1 MSQNNLAVNDVQH
14 TILLVDDDPH
24 ILNLLDLILSQHY
37 RVICANNGQ
46 EALNLVIN
54 HSQGQDIHLVLTDQ
68 RMPEMS
74 GTELLE
80 QVRGQLPKAKRIL
93 MTAYQDI
100 SVVMAAINELDVYQ
114 VILKPFEQNELLLKV
129 RRALECFVAER
140 QQEKLI
146 DDLYAANQALA
157 LSQSNLHQMLQRQ
170 SNTEMLASLGSL
182 VADMSYEIDTPIGL
196 SITTASS
203 LEDKTQELMLRAK
216 EMNLSKDFMSQY
228 QALAYESCR
237 LISRNLEKAVDMLH
251 AFKEFS
257 IDLTAN
263 ERRHF
268 NLKQYIDDILLTLM
282 PRLKHS
288 KHSIAINCPDNIVL
302 VSYPGA
308 ITKIIT
314 SLVSY
319 ALNNSYTGNMVGNMV
334 LDINREDHKVIL
346 IFRDNGKF
354 VEQETL
360 DAFFLP
366 LYGSENIPSHKW
378 LGLNA
383 VNRIINETLNG
394 SLDCESSLEHGTKF
408 TITLPIENGH

>member
-1 MSQNNLAVNDVQH
+1 MVQDNQTVNEVQH

-37 RVICANNGQ
+37 QVICANNGQ
-46 EALNLVIN
+46 EALDLVMN
-54 HSQGQDIHLVLTDQ
+54 HAQGQNIHLVLTDQ
-68 RMPEMS
+68 RMPQML
-74 GTELLE
+74 GTEFLE
-80 QVRGQLPKAKRIL
+80 KVRIQLPKAKRML

-114 VILKPFEQNELLLKV
+114 VILKPFEQNELVLKV

-157 LSQSNLHQMLQRQ
+157 LSQNNLHQMLQRQ
-170 SNTEMLASLGSL
+170 TNTEMLASLGSL
-182 VADMSYEIDTPIGL
+182 VAEMSYEIDTPLGL

-203 LEDKTQELMLRAK
+203 LEEKTQELMSRAK
-216 EMNLSKDFMSQY
+216 EMNLSKEFMSSY

-237 LISRNLEKAVDMLH
+237 LISRNLEKAVEMLH

-282 PRLKHS
+282 PRLRHS
-288 KHSIAINCPDNIVL
+288 RHNIVINCPDNIVL

-314 SLVSY
+314 SLVNY
-319 ALNNSYTGNMVGNMV
+319 ALNHSYTGDKVGHMV
-334 LDINREDHKVIL
+334 LDIKREARIVVMV
-346 IFRDNGKF
+346 FQDNGKF
-354 VEQETL
+354 VNKETL
-360 DAFFLP
+360 DSFFQP
-366 LYGSENIPSHKW
+366 LFGSENLTSGKW
-378 LGLNA
+378 LSLNA
-383 VNRIINETLNG
+383 VNRIINDTLNG
-394 SLDCESSLEHGTKF
+394 SFNCESSTEQGTRF
-408 TITLPIENGH
+408 TITLPVNNPH

>member
-1 MSQNNLAVNDVQH
+1 MSQNNQAVNEVQH

-37 RVICANNGQ
+37 QVLCANNGQ
-46 EALNLVIN
+46 EALNIVVE
-54 HSQGQDIHLVLTDQ
+54 HRQGQGIHLVLTDQ
-68 RMPEMS
+68 RMPQMS
-74 GTELLE
+74 GTEFLAK
-80 QVRGQLPKAKRIL
+80 VRSQLPKAKRML

-157 LSQSNLHQMLQRQ
+157 LSQNNLHQMLQHQ
-170 SNTEMLASLGSL
+170 SNTEMLASLGTL
-182 VADMSYEIDTPIGL
+182 VADMSYEIDTPLGL

-203 LEDKTQELMLRAK
+203 LEEKTQELMLRAK
-216 EMNLSKDFMSQY
+216 EMNLSKEFMSNY
-228 QALAYESCR
+228 QVLAYESCR
-237 LISRNLEKAVDMLH
+237 LISRNLEKAVELLH

-257 IDLTAN
+257 IDLTGN

-268 NLKQYIDDILLTLM
+268 NLKQYIEDILLTLM

-288 KHSIAINCPDNIVL
+288 KHSIKIHCPDNIVL
-302 VSYPGA
+302 ESYPGA

-314 SLVSY
+314 SLISY
-319 ALNNSYTGNMVGNMV
+319 ALNNSYGENKVGTMV
-334 LDINREDHKVIL
+334 LDIKREDHAVCMV
-346 IFRDNGKF
+346 FEDHGKF
-354 VEQETL
+354 VNKETL
-360 DAFFLP
+360 ESLFQP
-366 LYGSENIPSHKW
+366 LYGAEHAASGKW

-383 VNRIINETLNG
+383 VNHIVHDTLKG
-394 SLDCESSLEHGTKF
+394 RLDCESSEEHGTRF
-408 TITLPIENGH
+408 TITLPVPNTH

>member
-1 MSQNNLAVNDVQH
+1 MSQSNQAVNEVQH

-37 RVICANNGQ
+37 QVLCANNGQ
-46 EALNLVIN
+46 EALDIVMK
-54 HSQGQDIHLVLTDQ
+54 HGQGQGIHLVLTDQ
-68 RMPEMS
+68 RMPQMA
-74 GTELLE
+74 GTEFLAK
-80 QVRGQLPKAKRIL
+80 VRSQLPKAKRML

-157 LSQSNLHQMLQRQ
+157 LSQNNLHQMLQHQ
-170 SNTEMLASLGSL
+170 SNTDMLASLGTL
-182 VADMSYEIDTPIGL
+182 VAEMSYEIDTPLGL

-203 LEDKTQELMLRAK
+203 LEEKTQELMSRAK
-216 EMNLSKDFMSQY
+216 EMNLSKDFMSHY

-257 IDLTAN
+257 IDLTGN

-288 KHSIAINCPDNIVL
+288 KHSIEIHCPDNIVL
-302 VSYPGA
+302 ESYPGA

-319 ALNNSYTGNMVGNMV
+319 ALNNSYGEHKVGNMV
-334 LDINREDHKVIL
+334 LDIKREAHLV
-346 IFRDNGKF
+346 FMVFEDNGKF
-354 VEQETL
+354 VNKETL
-360 DAFFLP
+360 DAYFQP
-366 LYGSENIPSHKW
+366 LYDAEHTASGQW

-383 VNRIINETLNG
+383 VNRIVNETLNG
-394 SLDCESSLEHGTKF
+394 RLDCESSIEGGTRF
-408 TITLPIENGH
+408 TITLPISNGH